1 MLWEKEFLNFISNLP
16 NPLPMKSLC
25 TLEIQLPDEATAQN
39 IAKALELDNAGY
51 IETRVEGST
60 IFASARADD
69 IMSLR
74 NTVDDYLACL
84 TVAQKSME
92 HSE

>member
-1 MLWEKEFLNFISNLP
+1 
-16 NPLPMKSLC
+16 MKSLC
-25 TLEIQLPDEATAQN
+25 TLEIELPDEATAQN

-51 IETRVEGST
+51 IETKVVGST
-60 IFASARADD
+60 IFAKAEADN

-84 TVAQKSME
+84 TVAQKSLE
-92 HSE
+92 QTE

>member
-1 MLWEKEFLNFISNLP
+1 
-16 NPLPMKSLC
+16 MKSTC
-25 TLEIQLPDEATAQN
+25 TLEIELPDETTAQN

-51 IETRVEGST
+51 IETKVVGSI
-60 IFASARADD
+60 IFAKAEAKD

-84 TVAQKSME
+84 TIAQKSLE
-92 HSE
+92 NSK